1 MSEFDRL
8 DATALAELVRT
19 KKASARELVEHSI
32 ARIEKLNPTL
42 NAVVTPM
49 FESALARADAPVGDG
64 PFAGVPFLV
73 KDILASVE
81 GVRFTSGSRMLADFV
96 AHEDSVLIERLRR
109 AGFIFVGKTNVPE
122 FGFLPTTE
130 PRLFGACKNPWDL
143 TRTTGGSSGGSAAAV
158 AARIVPAAHANDG
171 GGSTRIPA
179 SCCGLFGL
187 KPTRGRITLAPALG
201 DVMGGTAW

>member
-64 PFAGVPFLV
+64 PFAGVP
-73 KDILASVE
+73 
-81 GVRFTSGSRMLADFV
+81 
-96 AHEDSVLIERLRR
+96 RR
-109 AGFIFVGKTNVPE
+109 PRSAPPAGMHSPCATINNSP
-122 FGFLPTTE
+122 
-130 PRLFGACKNPWDL
+130 
-143 TRTTGGSSGGSAAAV
+143 GSAQGKQLN
-158 AARIVPAAHANDG
+158 PGHQLT
-171 GGSTRIPA
+171 S
-179 SCCGLFGL
+179 
-187 KPTRGRITLAPALG
+187 
-201 DVMGGTAW
+201 